1 MPAAEKV
8 RFLVSDVVERCQTGT
23 NMEIHKSEV
32 AMLYDVEPHG
42 NGSGVV
48 VAELKIDG
56 VHRGIDCRSSRRAVF
71 DNSLAT
77 RVGGPSARTATVIDK
92 DGFHYEELDCCG

>member
-1 MPAAEKV
+1 MPAAGKV
-8 RFLVSDVVERCQTGT
+8 RFLAQVSDVVERCQTGT

-48 VAELKIDG
+48 VAEFKIDG
-56 VHRGIDCRSSRRAVF
+56 VHRGIERAGVRALRF
-71 DNSLAT
+71 LT
-77 RVGGPSARTATVIDK
+77 TPLPHGSADLPHARQV
-92 DGFHYEELDCCG
+92 